1 MRPVIGVTGPD
12 KGGDAAWWFT
22 RLAVFRAGGKAIRI
36 TPSKPVS
43 VNCLNGLIIGGGA
56 DVNPNLYG
64 QKKIMLAREVIR
76 IKKSFLYSAGRIL
89 LYPMV
94 YFFRKLFSVKFFIVG
109 DDLRDDMEYDL
120 IKKALEVNI
129 PILGICRGAQ
139 LINVYMGGS
148 LFQDLSDFYSETP
161 QFQTVF
167 PKKKVFIHPASKLA
181 TILKPRQLMVNALH
195 YQAIDK
201 LGKNIRSAAIEPNR
215 VIQAVEYTSH
225 PFVIGV
231 QWHPEYLPQHHA
243 HQDIFRA
250 LIKVC
255 RNQSG

>member
-12 KGGDAAWWFT
+12 KGGDAAWLFT
-22 RLAVFRAGGKAIRI
+22 RVAVFRAGGKAIRI

-43 VNCLNGLIIGGGA
+43 GNCLNGLIIGGGA

-64 QKKIMLAREVIR
+64 QEKIMLAREVIR
-76 IKKSFLYSAGRIL
+76 KKKSFLYTAGRIL

-94 YFFRKLFSVKFFIVG
+94 YFFRKLFSVKFFIKG
-109 DDLRDDMEYDL
+109 DYLRDDMEYDL
-120 IKKALEVNI
+120 IKKALETNI

-139 LINVYMGGS
+139 LINVFMGGS

-167 PKKKVFIHPASKLA
+167 PKKQVFIQPASKLA
-181 TILKPRQLMVNALH
+181 IILKRRQLMVNALH
-195 YQAIDK
+195 YQAINK
-201 LGKNIRSAAIEPNR
+201 LGKNIRSAAIESNR
-215 VIQAVEYTSH
+215 VIQAVESASH

-231 QWHPEYLPQHHA
+231 QWHPEYLPQHNA

-250 LIKVC
+250 FIKAS
-255 RNQSG
+255 RKQSG

>member
-1 MRPVIGVTGPD
+1 MRPVIGVTGPE

-22 RLAVFRAGGKAIRI
+22 RFAVFRAGGKAIRI
-36 TPSKPVS
+36 TPSNPVS
-43 VNCLNGLIIGGGA
+43 VTSLNGLIIGGGA
-56 DVNPNLYG
+56 DVNPSLYG

-94 YFFRKLFSVKFFIVG
+94 YFFRKFFSVKFFIAG
-109 DDLRDDMEYDL
+109 DDLRDELEYDL
-120 IKKALEVNI
+120 IKKALEIHI

-148 LFQDLSDFYSETP
+148 LFQDLRDFYSETP

-167 PKKKVFIHPASKLA
+167 PKKKVFIQPASKLA
-181 TILKPRQLMVNALH
+181 AILKRRQLMVNALH

-201 LGKNIRSAAIEPNR
+201 PGKNIRSAAIESNR
-215 VIQAVEYTSH
+215 VIQAIEYTSH

-250 LIKVC
+250 LIKVS
-255 RNQSG
+255 RNRSG